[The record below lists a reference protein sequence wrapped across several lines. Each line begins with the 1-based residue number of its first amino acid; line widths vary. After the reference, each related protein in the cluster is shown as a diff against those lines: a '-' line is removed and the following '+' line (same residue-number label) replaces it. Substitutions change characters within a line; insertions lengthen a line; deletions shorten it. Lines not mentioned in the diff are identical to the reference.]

1 MKKPQGA
8 QKGNLNASKRPWD
21 AFWKRRAL
29 KGEDRWILPILT
41 EYSASLASDKPGM
54 TAGEKR
60 MAELAQ
66 LARGCTMLI
75 LGAVTRH
82 GFTRHDAVKG
92 FDLHPG
98 AKDLP
103 RFFAAERNAL
113 KDLGLERRTAEA
125 VSLEQYLEGETSIG
139 TPTVDIENG
148 THEPE
153 TDSSR

>member
-1 MKKPQGA
+1 
-8 QKGNLNASKRPWD
+8 
-21 AFWKRRAL
+21 
-29 KGEDRWILPILT
+29 
-41 EYSASLASDKPGM
+41 M

-82 GFTRHDAVKG
+82 GFTRHDGIKG

-125 VSLEQYLEGETSIG
+125 VSLEQYLEGETIIE
-139 TPTVDIENG
+139 PEENG
-148 THEPE
+148 GQ
-153 TDSSR
+153 